1 MKKTIRTGLALGVVV
16 AAPTAWAGPYVTLGL
31 AFASEEVTASNS
43 GINHPTRCDRVLYAD
58 PSRAPVDAACTDNSV
73 RALVS
78 DSFNL
83 GGAFAGTASIGYAWD
98 RLRIEAEFLSR
109 AHDGGV
115 SRLIGEVD
123 NPALQGKATEWSPD
137 DPPYHRVSDFRSSQL
152 LLNVVYEFGSGSTWS
167 PFVGVGAGVARV
179 KSHYRVSF
187 LRRTLA
193 DGYVEAVGG
202 DPHRPEDW
210 QVAAAGTSSVINT
223 QVSDEAFGY
232 QIMAGVQRRLTEATS
247 LLLTLR
253 WSGIDDVSG
262 EDIWDTIRSHR
273 PVQADGVTPFSSTQ
287 DFRDIGS
294 LSATLGLRHEF

>member
-1 MKKTIRTGLALGVVV
+1 MKKTIRTGLALVVVV

-137 DPPYHRVSDFRSSQL
+137 DPPYHQVSDFRSSQV

-167 PFVGVGAGVARV
+167 PFVGVGAGGSTRTVALPRIL
-179 KSHYRVSF
+179 SPPHPGGWLCGGRGWRSPSTGG
-187 LRRTLA
+187 LAGGSRRNL
-193 DGYVEAVGG
+193 
-202 DPHRPEDW
+202 
-210 QVAAAGTSSVINT
+210 
-223 QVSDEAFGY
+223 
-232 QIMAGVQRRLTEATS
+232 QR
-247 LLLTLR
+247 
-253 WSGIDDVSG
+253 
-262 EDIWDTIRSHR
+262 H
-273 PVQADGVTPFSSTQ
+273 
-287 DFRDIGS
+287 
-294 LSATLGLRHEF
+294 